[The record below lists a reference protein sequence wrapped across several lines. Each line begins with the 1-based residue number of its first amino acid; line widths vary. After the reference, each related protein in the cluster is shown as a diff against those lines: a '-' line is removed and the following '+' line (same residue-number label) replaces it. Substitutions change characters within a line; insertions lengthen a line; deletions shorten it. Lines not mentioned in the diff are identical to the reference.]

1 MQFHLTFSHFCTVL
15 KTTEWAAKVL
25 VVFYVCS
32 IATCH
37 EGYVAAAY
45 FWFTSVKQEKNQAYV
60 II

>member
-1 MQFHLTFSHFCTVL
+1 MKVIFPMQFHLTFSHFCTVL

-45 FWFTSVKQEKNQAYV
+45 F
-60 II
+60 